1 MRTLSITLAAVAALA
16 LSSTFAATEAATTS
30 KRSGT
35 SGTSQ
40 TSTTSHT
47 STTGLRNEAPEG
59 SKHGATNPHF
69 CPPGQ
74 AKKPGK
80 GSAFHC

>member
-1 MRTLSITLAAVAALA
+1 MRTLSITLAAVAVLA
-16 LSSTFAATEAATTS
+16 LSFATTEAATS
-30 KRSGT
+30 KRSGA

-40 TSTTSHT
+40 TSTTS
-47 STTGLRNEAPEG
+47 LKNEAPEG
-59 SKHGATNPHF
+59 LKHGATNPHF